1 MKTKNFTKRLNLNRR
16 TIANLD
22 RNQLR
27 AVRGGEDSVDVCLD
41 TQNTNCGC
49 PTDYTCITETL
60 YTCPVLTTL
69 CVTVVTCPVTID
81 FTCSC

>member
-1 MKTKNFTKRLNLNRR
+1 MKTKNFAKKLNLNRR

-22 RNQLR
+22 RKQLR

-41 TQNTNCGC
+41 TQNTNC
-49 PTDYTCITETL
+49 TCITETL
-60 YTCPVLTTL
+60 YTCPVLTTN
-69 CVTVVTCPVTID
+69 CVTVVTCPVTVD

>member
-1 MKTKNFTKRLNLNRR
+1 MKTKRFSKRLNLNRR

-22 RNQLR
+22 RAQLR

-41 TQNTNCGC
+41 TLNTNC
-49 PTDYTCITETL
+49 TCITETL

-69 CVTVVTCPVTID
+69 CVTVITCPVTVDI
-81 FTCSC
+81 TCSC